1 MPFYARLQLKGSS
14 GGKVKVKISELAQTT
29 KVTAKTIRYY
39 ESVGLLTSPH
49 RQSNGYRDYLLHDVE
64 TLIFIRRC
72 RELNISIEDI
82 KQLVEVKQNPE
93 ASCATVDNI
102 IVEQLARVRQLQQ
115 ELAQLEQTLSLLVT
129 SCSSETIQ
137 DCCILQSLH
146 RTV

>member
-1 MPFYARLQLKGSS
+1 M
-14 GGKVKVKISELAQTT
+14 KISELAQTT
-29 KVTAKTIRYY
+29 KVAAKTIRYY
-39 ESVGLLTSPH
+39 ESIGLLTPAS
-49 RQSNGYRDYLLHDVE
+49 RETNGYRYYKLRDVE

-82 KQLVEVKQNPE
+82 KQLVQVKQNPE

-102 IVEQLARVRQLQQ
+102 IVEQLARVRQMQQ
-115 ELAQLEQTLSLLVT
+115 ELALLEQTLSLLVT

-146 RTV
+146 CTK

>member
-1 MPFYARLQLKGSS
+1 M
-14 GGKVKVKISELAQTT
+14 KISELAQTT
-29 KVTAKTIRYY
+29 KVPAKTIRYY
-39 ESVGLLTSPH
+39 ESVGLLTLAS
-49 RQSNGYRDYLLHDVE
+49 RETNGYRYYKLRDAE

-82 KQLVEVKQNPE
+82 KQLVQVKQNPE

-102 IVEQLARVRQLQQ
+102 IVEQLARVRQMQQ

-137 DCCILQSLH
+137 DCCILQSLNCDE
-146 RTV
+146 